1 MLSFITYI
9 NEITLRG
16 HGGDRKRVENA
27 VAEFLRKTKPHPMDN
42 KASIVGNA
50 VMHISPSGD
59 GIHVHDIYS
68 LDKGSGAGTKAME
81 FLVDIA
87 DKHEVKIHLFAD
99 GYSDTSSSDL
109 RRWYSRFGFVPNRQ
123 DPSEMVRPPK
133 P

>member
-1 MLSFITYI
+1 MLSFNAYI
-9 NEITLRG
+9 NEVTLRG
-16 HGGDRKRVENA
+16 SSSDRKRVENA
-27 VAEFLRKTKPHPMDN
+27 VTEFLRKTKPHPIDN
-42 KASIVGNA
+42 KYSIVGNA
-50 VMHISPSGD
+50 VIHISPSGD

-81 FLVDIA
+81 FLIHIA

-109 RRWYSRFGFVPNRQ
+109 RRWYSRFGFVSSTQ
-123 DPSEMVRPPK
+123 DPSDMVRPPK